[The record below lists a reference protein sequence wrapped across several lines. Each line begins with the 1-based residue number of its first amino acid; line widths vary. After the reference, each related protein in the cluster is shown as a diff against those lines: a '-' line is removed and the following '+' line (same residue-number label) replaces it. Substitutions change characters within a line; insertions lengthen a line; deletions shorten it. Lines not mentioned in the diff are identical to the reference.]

1 MTLTQLKE
9 AETVLDFVREAV
21 TRGALTPE
29 FIPLPG
35 STSCENWSSSR
46 VLNCYPTQFRMPKL
60 GHLSVTVTAPRQRQA
75 ELMGIAVGTPNEI
88 IGACLIPIPSLDLHP
103 KGDAP
108 TTEVVTA
115 RFPLPQ
121 SLTDQELLVY
131 LPNDTSLVELLRGHA
146 AHTLLRESIRESLNI
161 KQLGPW
167 DSFLGSQYNR
177 MPEVTRKVIRSAL
190 MGMELQLT
198 RHSKPRW

>member
-9 AETVLDFVREAV
+9 AETVLDFVRGAV
-21 TRGALTPE
+21 DQGMLTPE

-35 STSCENWSSSR
+35 LTTWTSWSSSR

-88 IGACLIPIPSLDLHP
+88 VGACLIPIPSLDLHP
-103 KGDAP
+103 KEDSP

-121 SLTDQELLVY
+121 PLTDQELLVY
-131 LPNDTSLVELLRGHA
+131 LPNGTSIVELLKGHA
-146 AHTLLRESIRESLNI
+146 AHTLLRESIRRLPDI
-161 KQLGPW
+161 KRLDPW
-167 DSFLGSQYNR
+167 DSFLGSQYKR

-198 RHSKPRW
+198 RHSKLR